1 MKTYTAKTVE
11 EALLK
16 ASEAEGI
23 AVEDL
28 CYEVIE
34 EKRGL
39 FSKKAEIA
47 VFDITDA
54 INYGKEYLQGIIK
67 SFGLT
72 AEIEEKY
79 EDGII
84 RLTINSDHNSV
95 LIGKNGKTLQSLN
108 ELTRI
113 AVSNHFKHRYRIL
126 IDINGYKDDKYDRL
140 AKMCRRIAHEV
151 QKTHVTVTLDPMPA
165 DERRII
171 HNTLTNMPHIKTE
184 STGSGKQRQ
193 IQIIYVD

>member
-1 MKTYTAKTVE
+1 MKYVGTTLEEVLAKAAEEEYVSVE
-11 EALLK
+11 ELVYDVLLQ
-16 ASEAEGI
+16 EEGKVEI
-23 AVEDL
+23 EVYSIVDVIEYSQMYLKEAVETL
-28 CYEVIE
+28 GIE
-34 EKRGL
+34 CKVTP
-39 FSKKAEIA
+39 S
-47 VFDITDA
+47 
-54 INYGKEYLQGIIK
+54 IK
-67 SFGLT
+67 
-72 AEIEEKY
+72 
-79 EDGII
+79 DDII
-84 RLTINSDHNSV
+84 RLKIDSDHNPV

-151 QKTHVTVTLDPMPA
+151 QKTHQNVTLDPMPA
-165 DERRII
+165 DERRVI